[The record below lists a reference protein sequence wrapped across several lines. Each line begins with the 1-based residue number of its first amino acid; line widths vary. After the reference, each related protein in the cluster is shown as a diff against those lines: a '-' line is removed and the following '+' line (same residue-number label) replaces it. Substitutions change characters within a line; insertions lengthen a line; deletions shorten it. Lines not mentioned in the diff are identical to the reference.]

1 MEQGVTAK
9 HDSVRLLTRVES
21 PVFRQP
27 PQSHCVIT
35 MINHKDKK
43 RFRAIG
49 HHLSP
54 VVTIAGNGLSE
65 GVLSELS
72 RAVTD
77 HELIK
82 IKVLTGDREE
92 IKETIREIQEKLGV
106 EVVQCERSFAALRS
120 GDSLQF
126 GIGLSAK
133 AASSLADIKLRAI
146 RAEAEP
152 MSIGT

>member
-1 MEQGVTAK
+1 
-9 HDSVRLLTRVES
+9 
-21 PVFRQP
+21 
-27 PQSHCVIT
+27 

-65 GVLSELS
+65 GVISELS

-92 IKETIREIQEKLGV
+92 RKETIREIQEQLGI
-106 EVVQCERSFAALRS
+106 EVVQSIGKVALIYKPAKKPDPSLSNVLRS
-120 GDSLQF
+120 
-126 GIGLSAK
+126 
-133 AASSLADIKLRAI
+133 DIF
-146 RAEAEP
+146 
-152 MSIGT
+152 